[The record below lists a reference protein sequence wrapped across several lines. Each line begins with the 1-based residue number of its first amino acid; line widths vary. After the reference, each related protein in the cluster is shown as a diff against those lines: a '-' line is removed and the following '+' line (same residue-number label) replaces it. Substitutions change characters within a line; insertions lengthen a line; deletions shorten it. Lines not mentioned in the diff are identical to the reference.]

1 VSPSSLPAFL
11 DAAGQAT
18 DLLGRPELSA
28 HWEDDSAL
36 ALFTVSALA
45 GHLLRGM
52 TVVEQYLEGPVPDG
66 EPVSA
71 SAYFHILGVS
81 GDVTAPANEAIRTR
95 GAQTAAGGPTVV
107 AAEAASARA
116 RLQTLLEAIDPA
128 RRMGVAGGLVITL
141 DAYLRTRIVELVVH
155 TDDLATS
162 VGLATPAVTA
172 EAAGIAIDTL
182 VGVARL
188 RHGDGAVLRALTR
201 RERDAVSALRVL

>member
-1 VSPSSLPAFL
+1 MPPPSLPAFL
-11 DAAGQAT
+11 DAAGQAA
-18 DLLGRPELSA
+18 DLLARREVAA

-52 TVVEQYLEGPVPDG
+52 TVVEQYLQGPEPDG

-71 SAYFHILGVS
+71 AEYFHFLRVS
-81 GDVTAPANEAIRTR
+81 ADITAPANEAIRAR
-95 GAQTAAGGPTVV
+95 GADTAAGGPTVV

-116 RLQTLLEAIDPA
+116 RLPELLAAVDPA
-128 RRMGVAGGLVITL
+128 RRLRVVGGLVTTL

-155 TDDLATS
+155 ADDLATS
-162 VGLATPAVTA
+162 VGVATPVCSAD
-172 EAAGIAIDTL
+172 AADIAIDTL

-188 RHGDGAVLRALTR
+188 RHGDGAVVRALTR
-201 RERDAVSALRVL
+201 RERDAVPALRVL